1 MYRPLALLR
10 SLLILVGHKGNLG
23 ARGGGDGEYKVEV
36 GKRHK
41 GNLGGIDQYAYT
53 PLESCKLE
61 YPLVLTIQ
69 GVASVGKGLAPGPD
83 PLIGILSPELQLS
96 HQHLF
101 IAILLPALS

>member
-10 SLLILVGHKGNLG
+10 SLLILVSHKGNLG

-41 GNLGGIDQYAYT
+41 GNLGGIDHYAYT

-61 YPLVLTIQ
+61 YPLVLAIQ
-69 GVASVGKGLAPGPD
+69 GWLLLGKDWPPD
-83 PLIGILSPELQLS
+83 PTR
-96 HQHLF
+96 
-101 IAILLPALS
+101 